1 LQHKLNKSFTGKLH
15 EVTYLSWEKLDESTL
30 NKIKKQKEFEEQT
43 AKSLKPVYE
52 AAQNPLIKTVLHGLI
67 LDTTKHAEI
76 YQMLIDL
83 NTSALV
89 GEESKNLGKKEIA
102 KHLKEEAFMLKQTQD
117 ISEIVK
123 DKSIKQVIL
132 NIVEDEKKHHKILTE
147 LLAMLDK
154 ESKEW
159 DSYIYDLIEGFP

>member
-1 LQHKLNKSFTGKLH
+1 LQHKLNKKNIGKLN
-15 EVTYLSWEKLDESTL
+15 EVTCLSWEKLNENTL
-30 NKIKKQKEFEEQT
+30 NKIIKQKEYEEQT
-43 AKSLKPVYE
+43 AKSLMPVYQ
-52 AAQNPLIKTVLHGLI
+52 AAQNPLVRTLLHGLI
-67 LDTTKHAEI
+67 LDTTKHAET

-83 NTSALV
+83 NTSALM

-123 DKSIKQVIL
+123 DKNMKQIIL
-132 NIVEDEKKHHKILTE
+132 NIVADEKKHHKILTE
-147 LLAMLDK
+147 LLEMLEK

-159 DSYIYDLIEGFP
+159 DAYIYDLIEGFP

>member
-1 LQHKLNKSFTGKLH
+1 MHHKLNKKITGKLH
-15 EVTYLSWEKLDESTL
+15 EVTYLSWEKLDEITL

-43 AKSLKPVYE
+43 AKNLKPVYE
-52 AAQNPLIKTVLHGLI
+52 AAQNPLVKTVLHGLI

-89 GEESKNLGKKEIA
+89 GEENKNLGKKEIA
-102 KHLKEEAFMLKQTQD
+102 KHIKEEAFMLKQTQE

-147 LLAMLDK
+147 LLVMLEK

-159 DSYIYDLIEGFP
+159 DAYIYDLIEGFP

>member
-1 LQHKLNKSFTGKLH
+1 
-15 EVTYLSWEKLDESTL
+15 LSWEKLNENTL
-30 NKIKKQKEFEEQT
+30 NKIIKQKEYEEQT
-43 AKSLKPVYE
+43 AKSLMPVYQ
-52 AAQNPLIKTVLHGLI
+52 AAQNPLVRTLLHGLI
-67 LDTTKHAEI
+67 LDTTKHAET

-83 NTSALV
+83 NTSALM

-123 DKSIKQVIL
+123 DKNMKQIIL
-132 NIVEDEKKHHKILTE
+132 NIVADEKKHHKILTE
-147 LLAMLDK
+147 LLEMLEK

-159 DSYIYDLIEGFP
+159 DAYIYDLIEGFP